1 MDGKRMIGF
10 SENQNTIKYTVLE
23 SSRELE
29 RSKLKPLVAGV
40 QVMFCRFR
48 GSQRWEIQAFLFD
61 KSVFKSRTD
70 AKAFLDKH
78 FKTEISSLLDY
89 STFSEKRRRLLNAW
103 MKASELKQ
111 N

>member
-1 MDGKRMIGF
+1 MIGF
-10 SENQNTIKYTVLE
+10 SESDQSIRFTVLE

-29 RSKLKPLVAGV
+29 RSKLKPLTAGV

-48 GSQRWEIQAFLFD
+48 GCQRWEIQAFLFD
-61 KSVFKSRTD
+61 KAVFKNQQEART
-70 AKAFLDKH
+70 FLDKH

-89 STFSEKRRRLLNAW
+89 RAFNEKRRRLLNAW

-111 N
+111 KG

>member
-1 MDGKRMIGF
+1 
-10 SENQNTIKYTVLE
+10 VLE

-48 GSQRWEIQAFLFD
+48 GSSRWEIQAFLFD
-61 KSVFKSRTD
+61 KRSFKSRAE
-70 AKAFLDKH
+70 AKVFLDRH
-78 FKTEISSLLDY
+78 FKSEISSLLDY
-89 STFSEKRRRLLNAW
+89 STFNEKRRRLLNAW

>member
-1 MDGKRMIGF
+1 MIGF
-10 SENQNTIKYTVLE
+10 SETQDSIRFTVLE

-48 GSQRWEIQAFLFD
+48 GSSRWEIQAFFFD
-61 KSVFKSRTD
+61 KAVFKSRAQ
-70 AKAFLDKH
+70 AKAFLDRH
-78 FKTEISSLLDY
+78 FKSEISSLLDY
-89 STFSEKRRRLLNAW
+89 SAFNEKRRRLLNAW